1 MFRNVK
7 GFVVWRKRDAL
18 GRAVCALSSRP
29 LFLTLVR
36 CVCLSPPPSPPGPFA
51 HAARPPPVC
60 APRPACVSAPGHPGV
75 PQEAPPRLPRK
86 AHGPAEPPRA
96 PAAWLHAV
104 GFGVRDFV
112 AVVRKASFPCV
123 VLVTCTLSRGVP
135 VVVCVF
141 TPLRAAEGKRSPR
154 LPAPAAYSV
163 RAVHVLPKPASRLR
177 SSFSRVAFVT
187 CVLAGSLH
195 ISNLRGKR
203 SKS

>member
-1 MFRNVK
+1 MAETRRF
-7 GFVVWRKRDAL
+7 GE
-18 GRAVCALSSRP
+18 AVCALSSRP

-60 APRPACVSAPGHPGV
+60 ATRPACVSAPGHPGV

-86 AHGPAEPPRA
+86 AHGPAGPPCA

-112 AVVRKASFPCV
+112 AVVRKASFLCV

-141 TPLRAAEGKRSPR
+141 MPLRTAEGKRSPR
-154 LPAPAAYSV
+154 PPPRLRTVFAPSTCFRNPPAACAPLS
-163 RAVHVLPKPASRLR
+163 PAWPL
-177 SSFSRVAFVT
+177 SRVYWQ
-187 CVLAGSLH
+187 VLCT
-195 ISNLRGKR
+195 
-203 SKS
+203 